1 MAWSWLVLGGVMA
14 MAAVSLV
21 LLVSPGGGGLNN
33 ASGTPRAALDYA
45 GNHTV

>member
-14 MAAVSLV
+14 SVAASLV
-21 LLVSPGGGGLNN
+21 LSVSAGGGGLNN
-33 ASGTPRAALDYA
+33 ANGVPRAALDYA